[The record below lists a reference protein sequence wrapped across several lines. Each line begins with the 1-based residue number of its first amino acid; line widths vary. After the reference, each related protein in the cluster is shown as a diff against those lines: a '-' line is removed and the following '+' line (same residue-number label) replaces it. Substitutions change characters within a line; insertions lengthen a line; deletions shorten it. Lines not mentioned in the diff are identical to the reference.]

1 MSQDDKILL
10 RSLQEEDLPALAQL
24 AYDKKIW
31 LNVRDML
38 PHPYTL
44 DDAIFFFNLIKAC
57 GLIMKANCLLK
68 LRINYQY
75 ICRVP

>member
-10 RSLQEEDLPALAQL
+10 RSLKEEDLPVLGQL
-24 AYDKKIW
+24 ANNKKIW

-44 DDAIFFFNLIKAC
+44 DDAIFFFNLIKS
-57 GLIMKANCLLK
+57 LWLNDESK
-68 LRINYQY
+68 LSSEVEDQLSIYL
-75 ICRVP
+75 